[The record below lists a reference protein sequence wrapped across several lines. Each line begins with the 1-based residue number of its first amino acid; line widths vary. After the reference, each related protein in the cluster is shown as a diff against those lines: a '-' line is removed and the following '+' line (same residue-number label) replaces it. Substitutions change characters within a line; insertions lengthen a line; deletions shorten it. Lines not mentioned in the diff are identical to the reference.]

1 MSERFTVETGAEGT
15 YIIYDNQGPDENYFH
30 LGNDERD
37 IRALCEL
44 INSMDDN
51 VKALEEHNHRLVG
64 IVIKQNE
71 IIHKMP
77 MEEIQQIRD
86 NWKEYNE
93 NYFK

>member
-1 MSERFTVETGAEGT
+1 M
-15 YIIYDNQGPDENYFH
+15 
-30 LGNDERD
+30 
-37 IRALCEL
+37 
-44 INSMDDN
+44 
-51 VKALEEHNHRLVG
+51 G

>member
-1 MSERFTVETGAEGT
+1 MSERFIMGESENQH
-15 YIIYDNQGPDENYFH
+15 IIYDNEGIDDYYH
-30 LGNDERD
+30 LGNDTRD
-37 IRALCEL
+37 VKALCIAL
-44 INSMDDN
+44 NDMDDK
-51 VKALEEHNHRLVG
+51 VKALEEHNHILVG